1 MEKIENLKHRE
12 WILVNCE
19 ETPQEEV
26 TTSCSRG
33 CVSEFC
39 EMTIP
44 GPQLSIWPVQLANT
58 SYTSSDLVGEQALK
72 TLLKNNYENKYL
84 NVFRRIVAIQMTW
97 NFLQKYILTKIKC
110 QKSK

>member
-1 MEKIENLKHRE
+1 MACELRAVGQEVALFTLCWPPVCFCSRTSLNLRFLFFKEEMMGKIENLKHRE

-44 GPQLSIWPVQLANT
+44 GPQLSI
-58 SYTSSDLVGEQALK
+58 
-72 TLLKNNYENKYL
+72 
-84 NVFRRIVAIQMTW
+84 
-97 NFLQKYILTKIKC
+97 
-110 QKSK
+110 